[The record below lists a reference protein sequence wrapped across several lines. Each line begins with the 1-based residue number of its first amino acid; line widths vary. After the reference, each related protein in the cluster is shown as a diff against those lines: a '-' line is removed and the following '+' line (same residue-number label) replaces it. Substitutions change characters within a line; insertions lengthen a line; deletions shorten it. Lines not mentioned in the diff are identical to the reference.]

1 MSGFLKKIDQLNKAF
16 AHKSPEII
24 IEQCLN
30 KLFKK
35 KVAYVCSFGSE
46 SAVILNIISKID
58 KNIPIIFLNTHFLF
72 NETISYKNML
82 IKKFGLKN
90 LIETFPENND
100 LKINDLNND
109 LWRSNPDKC
118 CHLRKVKPLKK
129 ELKDFDGWI
138 SGRKSYHKGE
148 RESLNI
154 FEIQDSKIV
163 INPLI
168 NQDLKS
174 IENYF
179 KENCLPKHPLIKK
192 NYLSIGCTHCT
203 SPVKNSSDM
212 RSGRWKHLKKT
223 ECGIYN
229 KN

>member
-1 MSGFLKKIDQLNKAF
+1 MSDFLNKIDQLNKDF
-16 AHKSPEII
+16 SNKSPEII
-24 IEQCLN
+24 IDQCIN

-46 SAVILNIISKID
+46 SVVILNIIAKID
-58 KNIPIIFLNTHFLF
+58 KSTPIIFLNTHFLF
-72 NETISYKNML
+72 HETISYKNTL

-90 LIETFPENND
+90 LIETFPTNTD

-109 LWRSNPDKC
+109 LWKSNPDKC

-129 ELKDFDGWI
+129 ELKYFDGWI
-138 SGRKSYHKGE
+138 SGRKSYHKGD
-148 RESLNI
+148 REFLNI
-154 FEIQDSKIV
+154 FEIQDRKIV

-168 NQDLKS
+168 NQDQKS

-179 KENCLPKHPLIKK
+179 EENRLPKHPLIKK
-192 NYLSIGCTHCT
+192 NYFSIGCTHCT
-203 SPVKNSSDM
+203 SPAKNLSDM
-212 RSGRWKHLKKT
+212 RSGRWEHLNKT

-229 KN
+229 KK